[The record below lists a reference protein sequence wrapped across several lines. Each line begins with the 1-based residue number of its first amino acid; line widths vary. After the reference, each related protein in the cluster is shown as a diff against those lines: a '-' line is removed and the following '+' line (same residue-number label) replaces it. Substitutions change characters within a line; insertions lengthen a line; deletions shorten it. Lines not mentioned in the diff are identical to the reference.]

1 LNTNSS
7 AWQITDQ
14 AGVSLDGLIPYITL
28 DAYDF
33 TDVDFAGLVGQ
44 VSNPN

>member
-14 AGVSLDGLIPYITL
+14 AGVSLDGLIPY
-28 DAYDF
+28 DF